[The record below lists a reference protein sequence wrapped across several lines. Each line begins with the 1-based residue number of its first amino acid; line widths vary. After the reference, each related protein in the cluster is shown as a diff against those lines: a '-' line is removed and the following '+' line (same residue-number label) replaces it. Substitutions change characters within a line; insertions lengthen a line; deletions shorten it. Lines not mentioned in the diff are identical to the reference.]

1 MEQDLGTKQIL
12 RDEGVGM
19 EAWKAGKMGTLSFPS
34 SNLPICSAKNAKYNH
49 GSVEVLDVQNLC
61 KSIDKKPFLSELTF
75 QVEDGECLILLGKN
89 GAGKTLLLNILAT
102 LVKPTSGT
110 VSIDGVDAFT
120 NTKHAR
126 PSIGYIPVAF
136 DGYPELSVV
145 AYLNFFAAAYKLERR
160 GRADTIDA
168 VLELMDIQHL
178 REAKIDGLSVGER
191 QRLLFAKTFL
201 HEPQL
206 WILDEPLTPLDPSG
220 QVEMIELLGELQAMG
235 KTIVIATNRLED
247 ACRFGNA
254 ESENETLVGILK
266 GGRFA
271 MLKAFRELRAEHVE
285 ATSPDGFYELFSE
298 LTN

>member
-1 MEQDLGTKQIL
+1 
-12 RDEGVGM
+12 M
-19 EAWKAGKMGTLSFPS
+19 EAWKAGRMGTPVFPS
-34 SNLPICSAKNAKYNH
+34 SNLPACSAKNARYNH

-61 KSIDKKPFLSELTF
+61 KSFDKKPFLSELTF
-75 QVEDGECLILLGKN
+75 QVEDGECFILLGKN

-120 NTKHAR
+120 NTKHVS

-136 DGYPELSVV
+136 EGYPELSVV
-145 AYLNFFAAAYKLERR
+145 TYLNFFAAAYKLEKHR
-160 GRADTIDA
+160 RADAIEA

-178 REAKIDGLSVGER
+178 HEAKIERLSVGER

-235 KTIVIATNRLED
+235 KTVVIATNRLED
-247 ACRFGNA
+247 ACRFNNA
-254 ESENETLVGILK
+254 ESENETLIGILK
-266 GGRFA
+266 DGRFA
-271 MLKAFRELRAEHVE
+271 MLKTFRELRAENVE
-285 ATSPDGFYELFSE
+285 TTSPDGFYELFAE